1 MFITLSD
8 VLRDVYKN
16 IKLSAK
22 EMKWL
27 PNKVKFTVSAQLQ
40 CIEEREETI
49 LTIFKSLRAK
59 IDFPTSTKNIANI
72 FAAGSIGQKI
82 TGTSSTEGSKRIL
95 IEGIPGIG
103 KTALAKEIAYSWAT
117 NEILIETKIVFLLYL
132 RDPQLQSITT
142 TKQLVEYMSMGCLD
156 DEQIET
162 FSKYLVNTKG
172 QELCIVMDGF
182 NEYPTLL
189 QENSFV
195 MDIINS
201 AVLSKAIVVITS
213 RPTVA
218 VSLYNQVDRRFNM
231 IGFSIQEQT
240 KDVLQAIF
248 DMRKYNK
255 QLITS
260 SHFSPLYSAL
270 LLCLSQQLRHLLME
284 RFALTKIIELF
295 VLHTVYHHIARYI
308 QSYPVDESQDTSKFI
323 TDMFYNLS
331 ELAFKGLQEHRLVFT
346 FDEIKQ
352 RCPYIDEEFIGLG
365 LLQMVEYYPYK
376 EGGTTTSFSFL
387 HYTMQEFLA
396 ALHVSILP
404 SEQQSMLI
412 VNTFW
417 KDHYFFMW
425 EIFVNIPKIIDF
437 NREAPYAY
445 GQHIR
450 AKIDT
455 VIPTVIAIICGCIL
469 HDRKKICFSEV
480 DIFAHHVSLLMFLI
494 SSLSIQWKELEITHC
509 KMTDIEMNTIQGYIS
524 DKLST
529 LEYVDLSHNNSSPW
543 GVYCAIIRH
552 CNVTNLALCGIKAY
566 EMRQYVDEITK
577 SLQMNNNLQSLTLC
591 NILGNVKPIL
601 SCIVTSIE
609 FNLPCKKMSGTHSV
623 DDTKSVLL
631 HIVLQCKSSDTVPVS
646 DNSRIVKV
654 NLMCHRSC
662 DPSTI
667 ENLNTLDASLQQI
680 DDCGVTIVTTF
691 CDKHKII
698 NLSNNKISDIGAETI
713 SEYLKNNI
721 CLLELNLSGN
731 WIGLYGIAAI
741 AKAIQVNVSLQKFN
755 ISRCRVADV
764 GAKKIAEAIQMN
776 VTLQKLDISYN
787 RISDDGAAVISDA
800 LKCNNSLQE
809 LNLSQN
815 NISNNGAKKIAEAIQ
830 MNATLQKLDISHNI
844 ISDDGAA
851 AISDALKCNNSLQ
864 VLDMSCTKITGR
876 EAKKISEAIQVN
888 STLHT
893 LYLHQSPV
901 TDPQC
906 ALSFNLNVLNGVHLN
921 STLKKLTL
929 IRLYGDN
936 DETLINSEI
945 EKINEQRTKQ
955 GRSKVEILM
964 KI

>member
-1 MFITLSD
+1 M
-8 VLRDVYKN
+8 
-16 IKLSAK
+16 SAK
-22 EMKWL
+22 EIEWL
-27 PNKVKFTVSAQLQ
+27 PNEVEFTVSAQLQ
-40 CIEEREETI
+40 CIEKREETI
-49 LTIFKSLRAK
+49 LTIFKSSRAK
-59 IDFPTSTKNIANI
+59 TDFPTSTKSITSI
-72 FAAGSIGQKI
+72 FAVGSIGQKI

-95 IEGIPGIG
+95 IEGKPGIG
-103 KTALAKEIAYSWAT
+103 ITALAKEIAYSWAT

-142 TKQLVEYMSMGCLD
+142 TKQLVEYMSMGCLN

-189 QENSFV
+189 QKNSFII
-195 MDIINS
+195 DIINS
-201 AVLSKAIVVITS
+201 IVLPKAIVVITS

-218 VSLYNQVDRRFNM
+218 ASLYNQVDRRFNM
-231 IGFSIQEQT
+231 IGFSTKKQT
-240 KDVLQAIF
+240 GYVSEVIL
-248 DMRKYNK
+248 DMRKYDH
-255 QLITS
+255 QLIADYPLIAEYPLNPRCPF
-260 SHFSPLYSAL
+260 HPLYLAL
-270 LLCLSQQLRHLLME
+270 LLCLSHHKGSLLKNQNDLAE
-284 RFALTKIIELF
+284 IIGLF
-295 VLHTVYHHIARYI
+295 ILHTVYQHTVRYI
-308 QSYPVDESQDTSKFI
+308 PSHPVDESQDTSKFI
-323 TDMFYNLS
+323 TDILYNLS
-331 ELAFKGLQEHRLVFT
+331 ELAFKGLQEHKLVFT

-352 RCPYIDEEFIGLG
+352 VCPYIDEAFIGLG

-376 EGGTTTSFSFL
+376 GAGTTTSFSFL

-404 SEQQSMLI
+404 SEQQSTLI
-412 VNTFW
+412 ENTFW
-417 KDHYFFMW
+417 EDYYFFMW
-425 EIFVNIPKIIDF
+425 EIFANIPKIINF
-437 NREAPYAY
+437 TPHAY
-445 GQHIR
+445 GQYIR
-450 AKIDT
+450 EKIDT
-455 VIPTVIAIICGCIL
+455 VIPTVIATIHDSIIHNC
-469 HDRKKICFSEV
+469 KKICFSGMN
-480 DIFAHHVSLLMFLI
+480 IFAHHFSSLMFLI
-494 SSLSIQWKELEITHC
+494 SNLSIQWKTLEITHC
-509 KMTDIEMNTIQGYIS
+509 KMTDIEMSTLQGYIS

-529 LEYVDLSHNNSSPW
+529 LEYVDLSHNDSSPW

-566 EMRQYVDEITK
+566 EMRQYVDDITK
-577 SLQMNNNLQSLTLC
+577 SLQMNNNLQSLTLY

-609 FNLPCKKMSGTHSV
+609 FNLPCKKMSSTHSV

-631 HIVLQCKSSDTVPVS
+631 HIALQYKSSDTVPVS

-667 ENLNTLDASLQQI
+667 ENLNTLDASSQRI
-680 DDCGVTIVTTF
+680 DDYGVTIVTTF

-698 NLSNNKISDIGAETI
+698 NLSNNEISHIGAETI

-755 ISRCRVADV
+755 ISRCRIADD
-764 GAKKIAEAIQMN
+764 GAKNIAEAIQMN

-787 RISDDGAAVISDA
+787 RISDDGAAAISDS
-800 LKCNNSLQE
+800 LKHNNSLQE

-830 MNATLQKLDISHNI
+830 MNVTLQKLDISYNI

-851 AISDALKCNNSLQ
+851 ADIIKCNNSLQ
-864 VLDMSCTKITGR
+864 VLDISCNKMINSVANKI
-876 EAKKISEAIQVN
+876 AKAIQVN
-888 STLHT
+888 STLHA

-901 TDPQC
+901 TNAKY
-906 ALSFNLNVLNGVHLN
+906 ALDFNQNVLNGVHLN

-929 IRLYGDN
+929 IRLYGN
-936 DETLINSEI
+936 DEALIQNEI
-945 EKINEQRTKQ
+945 EEINKQRIKQ

-964 KI
+964 KVQKLYS

>member
-1 MFITLSD
+1 M
-8 VLRDVYKN
+8 
-16 IKLSAK
+16 SAK
-22 EMKWL
+22 EIEWL
-27 PNKVKFTVSAQLQ
+27 PNEVKFTVSAQLQ
-40 CIEEREETI
+40 CIEEREETV
-49 LTIFKSLRAK
+49 LTIFKSSRAK

-72 FAAGSIGQKI
+72 FAAGSFGQKI

-95 IEGIPGIG
+95 IEGKPGIG

-117 NEILIETKIVFLLYL
+117 NKILIETKIVFLLYL

-172 QELCIVMDGF
+172 QELCIMMDGF

-189 QENSFV
+189 QENSFI

-201 AVLSKAIVVITS
+201 IVLPKAIVVITS

-218 VSLYNQVDRRFNM
+218 ASLYNQVDRRFNM
-231 IGFSIQEQT
+231 IGFSTKEQT
-240 KDVLQAIF
+240 DYVSQAIL
-248 DMRKYNK
+248 DMKKYGHR
-255 QLITS
+255 LITRCP
-260 SHFSPLYSAL
+260 FYPLYLAL
-270 LLCLSQQLRHLLME
+270 LLCLSHHKGSLLKNQNDL
-284 RFALTKIIELF
+284 AKIIGLF
-295 VLHTVYHHIARYI
+295 ILHTVYQHTVKYI
-308 QSYPVDESQDTSKFI
+308 PSHPVDESQDTSKFI
-323 TDMFYNLS
+323 TDILYNLS
-331 ELAFKGLQEHRLVFT
+331 ELAFKGLQEHKLVFT

-352 RCPYIDEEFIGLG
+352 ICPYIDEAFIGLG
-365 LLQMVEYYPYK
+365 LLQTVEYYPYK
-376 EGGTTTSFSFL
+376 GAGTTTSFSFL

-404 SEQQSMLI
+404 SEQQSTLI
-412 VNTFW
+412 ENTFW
-417 KDHYFFMW
+417 EDFYFFMW
-425 EIFVNIPKIIDF
+425 EIFANIPMIIDF

-445 GQHIR
+445 GQYIR
-450 AKIDT
+450 TKIDT
-455 VIPTVIAIICGCIL
+455 VISTVITTIYGCIL
-469 HDRKKICFSEV
+469 NDCKEIRFSRM

-494 SSLSIQWKELEITHC
+494 SSSSIQWKELEITHC
-509 KMTDIEMNTIQGYIS
+509 KMTDNEMSTLQGCIS

-566 EMRQYVDEITK
+566 EMRQYVDEIAK

-609 FNLPCKKMSGTHSV
+609 FNLPCKKIFSKYRV
-623 DDTKSVLL
+623 DRTKSVLL
-631 HIVLQCKSSDTVPVS
+631 HIALQCESSDTVPVS
-646 DNSRIVKV
+646 DNSRTVKV
-654 NLMCHRSC
+654 NLMCHKSC

-667 ENLNTLDASLQQI
+667 ENLNTLDASMQLI
-680 DDCGVTIVTTF
+680 DDYGVTVITTF

-698 NLSNNKISDIGAETI
+698 NLSDNEISDIGAETI

-721 CLLELNLSGN
+721 CLLELNLSKN
-731 WIGLYGIAAI
+731 RIGCNGITAI

-755 ISRCRVADV
+755 ISSCKVADD
-764 GAKKIAEAIQMN
+764 GAAAISDSLKHNDLLQELNLSQNNISSSGAEKIAEAIQMN

-787 RISDDGAAVISDA
+787 RISDDGAA
-800 LKCNNSLQE
+800 
-809 LNLSQN
+809 
-815 NISNNGAKKIAEAIQ
+815 
-830 MNATLQKLDISHNI
+830 
-844 ISDDGAA
+844 
-851 AISDALKCNNSLQ
+851 AISDALKYNNSLQ
-864 VLDMSCTKITGR
+864 VLDMSYNKIIGR
-876 EAKKISEAIQVN
+876 EAKKIAETIQVN

-901 TDPQC
+901 TDAQC
-906 ALSFNLNVLNGVHLN
+906 ALSFNLAVLNGVHLN
-921 STLKKLTL
+921 NTLKKLTL
-929 IRLYGDN
+929 FRLYGK
-936 DETLINSEI
+936 DETLTNSEI
-945 EKINEQRTKQ
+945 EKINRQRTKQ
-955 GRSKVEILM
+955 GSSKVEILM